1 MDGKTKKWFK
11 KAQFVKKLHFLGGLL
26 DVTALTFFHIK
37 VCFKKKR
44 NQTLR
49 ILTPNA
55 DKFISP
61 DSCKRKKS
69 RKNLL

>member
-1 MDGKTKKWFK
+1 MDGKTIKWFK
-11 KAQFVKKLHFLGGLL
+11 KAQGSFGCNGA
-26 DVTALTFFHIK
+26 DIFHIK